1 MMLSKDFTRLIIIAF
16 VIAAPIAYYYTGLW
30 LDKFVFRIETDATVF
45 VTAGLGALIVATLT
59 VGIKSAQAAVA
70 SPADSLKDE

>member
-1 MMLSKDFTRLIIIAF
+1 MLSRDFTFLIIIAF
-16 VIAAPIAYYYTGLW
+16 AIAAPIAYYYTGQW
-30 LDKFVFRIETDATVF
+30 LDKFAYRIDVDATVF
-45 VTAGLGALIVATLT
+45 VIAGIGALLVATLT